1 MIHTI
6 STFDGK
12 PAVKTP
18 TEILDADVLKAN
30 ADVLDANILDANF
43 METNS
48 PISNAQSGTI
58 APKYAPRHTRQHAQ
72 QHSSIDQAKRHLTV
86 TTTITVMPIEGVPS
100 ASQSTAGAV
109 QSVVISANTPKSSH
123 LTNYIVNSDDLSTY
137 IQPYPS
143 IFFSAQSL
151 SNGPRRVPSIRLP
164 WLELGGALAALTII
178 SGVVFIDGLKQA
190 KLSATS
196 QPMAKLTP
204 PKLTSIPKVPP
215 LDISQMSV
223 AELKNL
229 GRSSPMQTNVT
240 NSPTQQ
246 ITSNPIASNSGD
258 FGSLNMVSG
267 NMKTVGLTQIGTTPI
282 ATNSTLPKPTT
293 APLMPRRPIAMP
305 ETEVR
310 GSQVLPAPRM
320 PVRTQP
326 IPEQSIPEQ
335 SIPEQSIPQAV
346 SQQPPVSPSA
356 FPPQEIPKTPIVPS
370 LAPALPT
377 TSFNP
382 ANPLT
387 YNRPDLIQAPTPPQ
401 NPSLSTSNVGTVN

>member
-6 STFDGK
+6 NTFDGK
-12 PAVKTP
+12 PAVKIP

-30 ADVLDANILDANF
+30 ADVLDSDILDANL

-48 PISNAQSGTI
+48 STSNAQSETI
-58 APKYAPRHTRQHAQ
+58 APKYVQTHTRQPAQ

-86 TTTITVMPIEGVPS
+86 TKTITVMPIEGAPS
-100 ASQSTAGAV
+100 ASQSIAGAV

-123 LTNYIVNSDDLSTY
+123 LTNHIVNSDDLSTY

-143 IFFSAQSL
+143 ILFSVQSL
-151 SNGPRRVPSIRLP
+151 SNRPRRVPSIRLP

-196 QPMAKLTP
+196 PPMAKLTP
-204 PKLTSIPKVPP
+204 PKLTSIPKAPP
-215 LDISQMSV
+215 LGSSQMSV
-223 AELKNL
+223 ADLKNL
-229 GRSSPMQTNVT
+229 GRSSPMQTNAP

-246 ITSNPIASNSGD
+246 IASNPIASNSGD

-282 ATNSTLPKPTT
+282 ATNSTLLKPTT
-293 APLMPRRPIAMP
+293 APLIPRRPIAMP

-310 GSQVLPAPRM
+310 GYQVLPAPRM
-320 PVRTQP
+320 LVRTQP
-326 IPEQSIPEQ
+326 IPQQSISQP
-335 SIPEQSIPQAV
+335 I
-346 SQQPPVSPSA
+346 SQQPSVNPAA

-387 YNRPDLIQAPTPPQ
+387 YNRPDLIQAPRPPQ
-401 NPSLSTSNVGTVN
+401 NSSLSTSNVGTVN